1 MSAMQIGMSMISAYK
16 QAAGEA
22 ATGDFAYAAKHAE
35 VIHMGTYLQLE
46 GLEEKTNPVE

>member
-1 MSAMQIGMSMISAYK
+1 MVSYASGYVNDFAYK

-35 VIHMGTYLQLE
+35 VIHMGTYYL
-46 GLEEKTNPVE
+46 